1 MNFKKILLF
10 GILGLSVIKTN
21 AQCCAGGSGS
31 PIAGGASQGVLMLH
45 QVDLNTNFQYILTR
59 KFLTGDKPAEY
70 RLDMDH
76 FTTNYIYSRL
86 GLGITKNFTL
96 YLETGYFL
104 NKTQVTL
111 NKAETIK
118 SKGIGDL
125 IIFPRY
131 DIINKTKRNRKT
143 ELTVGIGFKIP
154 LGKYNDSMRKIEPFS
169 GDVYYIRKPLAVQP
183 SSGAQDIIFY
193 TFYLKDY
200 SKFRIFTN
208 ATYIKRGWNAMG
220 EKHGN
225 FMSVGLFASKT
236 FFKSLGVTLQVR
248 GEWVDKMKLN
258 KNILLYAYPN
268 YDPAATGY
276 KKIFFAPQVS
286 YTYQRKITVYALTE
300 IPIYQYVTKTQIAS
314 QYQATLGVSYRFMLK
329 EKASK

>member
-1 MNFKKILLF
+1 MDFKKILLLIF
-10 GILGLSVIKTN
+10 LGTYSVEIFS
-21 AQCCAGGSGS
+21 QCCGGGSGS

-45 QVDLNTNFQYILTR
+45 QVDINTSFQAISTK
-59 KFLTGDKPAEY
+59 KFLTGDSPAKNF
-70 RLDMDH
+70 LDSYGS
-76 FTTNYIYSRL
+76 NYIYNRL
-86 GLGITKNFTL
+86 GYGITNDFTL

-111 NKAETIK
+111 NKAQTIK

-131 DIINKTKRNRKT
+131 DVINKTKKNKKT
-143 ELTVGIGFKIP
+143 ELTLGIGFKIP
-154 LGKYNDSMRKIEPFS
+154 LGKYKDSMREVEPFS
-169 GDVYYIRKPLAVQP
+169 GEAYYLTKPLAVQP
-183 SSGAQDIIFY
+183 SSGAHDIIFY
-193 TFYLKDY
+193 SFFLKDL
-200 SKFRIFTN
+200 SKFKVFANTLF
-208 ATYIKRGWNAMG
+208 IKKGWNPLG
-220 EKHGN
+220 ERIGN
-225 FMSVGLFASKT
+225 FYSVGLFASKT

-276 KKIFFAPQVS
+276 KKIFFTPQVS

-314 QYQATLGVSYRFMLK
+314 QYQTTLGLSYRFMVK
-329 EKASK
+329 QKPADK